1 MLPKPPP
8 RGPRT
13 GFIYEPPYRI
23 QGESVAGEHTVIQI
37 PELGLNFDMGSCPR
51 WALASGVTA
60 ISHGHMD
67 HIGGLPYYFSQRHFQ
82 GMGVGTVV
90 CPPSVSY
97 THLTLPTISD
107 V

>member
-37 PELGLNFDMGSCPR
+37 PELGLNFDMGSCP
-51 WALASGVTA
+51 
-60 ISHGHMD
+60 D
-67 HIGGLPYYFSQRHFQ
+67 GLWLL
-82 GMGVGTVV
+82 V
-90 CPPSVSY
+90 
-97 THLTLPTISD
+97 
-107 V
+107 